1 MLTKHVVLLG
11 IFDGDV
17 VADVR
22 ARTGR
27 DRPDT
32 PSTGVTLPLS
42 KLGLLPRISLAL
54 FAVGFLPLVLVSL
67 QLIGLTT
74 EAQKDAVW
82 GAQLKAAS
90 AAASHINEYIYLR
103 GGLAESIADNPVLLK
118 DAKSQDAAVVLQSTL
133 EAFVDLEGL
142 ALVNG
147 SRQLVVRAVREG
159 GSEGALQAALEAP
172 ASDVEIFEFG
182 GEAVARFEA
191 EVADSGGARA
201 VLLFNTGSISD
212 ALRKE
217 ELGSTAELALMAPGP
232 RTIAGPV
239 GLAEEF
245 TEDELATAPNT
256 DFSTTAGSDLASS
269 SKLGQFDWF
278 VVARQ
283 PRASALQRLGRMRR
297 DAGLA
302 VVLTSLLILALIGS
316 AFRSIVQPIREL
328 TRAQS
333 EVAGIDFGRGGN
345 EIEQLRTAFEV
356 LERRVKEKEKLEE
369 TFLGRYQVLDVL
381 GEGAMGMVFRGWD
394 PKLERAVALKTIR
407 LDRELPEAER
417 EKLAERLVQEAKTV
431 ARFTDPNIV
440 AVYDVQQAGD
450 LAFIAMELI
459 EGHSLDEYIRM
470 HGARPENECARVGVA
485 VARAL
490 ASAHRHGVVHQDI
503 KPGNVLL
510 ADDGQIKVVDFGVAS
525 LVTALIRED
534 DVVFGT
540 PGFMPPE
547 ALDGEGFTAA
557 GDLFSLGALLYQM
570 GTGSPAF
577 VGRGLSDTLKRT
589 YAGVAKLEPLSSANP
604 EISGAF
610 EEGVNELLAKQPG
623 DRPADALVVA
633 ANFDR
638 FVPRE
643 GIVWRPTWRSTGPT
657 AERTHER
664 PKSRLLASS
673 VIDRL
678 ADR

>member
-1 MLTKHVVLLG
+1 MQ
-11 IFDGDV
+11 
-17 VADVR
+17 
-22 ARTGR
+22 
-27 DRPDT
+27 P
-32 PSTGVTLPLS
+32 S

-74 EAQKDAVW
+74 QAQKDAVW

-90 AAASHINEYIYLR
+90 AAASHINEYVYLR
-103 GGLAESIADNPVLLK
+103 RGLAQSVAANPVLLQ
-118 DAKSQDAAVVLQSTL
+118 DAKSQNAAGVLESTL
-133 EAFVDLEGL
+133 DAFVDLEGL

-147 SRQLVVRAVREG
+147 ARQLVVRAVREG
-159 GSEGALQAALEAP
+159 GSQGALDAALQAPPSEL
-172 ASDVEIFEFG
+172 EIFEFG
-182 GEAVARFEA
+182 GRAMAKFEA

-201 VLLFNTGSISD
+201 VLVFNTGSIDD
-212 ALRKE
+212 ALGNQ
-217 ELGSTAELALMAPGP
+217 ELGSTAVFALMAPGP
-232 RTIAGPV
+232 TTLSGAV
-239 GLAEEF
+239 GLTEGF
-245 TEDELATAPNT
+245 TENELDVAPETN
-256 DFSTTAGSDLASS
+256 FSTTAGEDLASS
-269 SKLGQFDWF
+269 VNLGQFDWF

-283 PRASALQRLGRMRR
+283 PTASALQRLGRMRR
-297 DAGLA
+297 DAALA
-302 VVLTSLLILALIGS
+302 IVLTSLLILTLISS
-316 AFRSIVQPIREL
+316 AFRSIVRPIREL

-333 EVAGIDFGRGGN
+333 EIAGISLEGGGN
-345 EIEQLRTAFEV
+345 EIEQLRNAFEV
-356 LERRVKEKEKLEE
+356 LERRVREKEKLEE

-440 AVYDVQQAGD
+440 SIYDVQQAGD

-459 EGHSLDEYIRM
+459 EGHSLDAYIRM
-470 HGARPENECARVGVA
+470 HGARPESECARVGAA

-490 ASAHRHGVVHQDI
+490 AAAHSHGVVHQDI

-525 LVTALIRED
+525 LVTAIIRED

-547 ALDGEGFTAA
+547 ALDGEGFGAP

-589 YAGVAKLEPLSSANP
+589 YAGVARLEPLSEANR
-604 EISGAF
+604 EISKAF
-610 EEGVNELLAKQPG
+610 EESVSELLAKVPE
-623 DRPADALVVA
+623 DRPADALIVA

-643 GIVWRPTWRSTGPT
+643 GMVWKPTWRSTGP
-657 AERTHER
+657 ASERTNER